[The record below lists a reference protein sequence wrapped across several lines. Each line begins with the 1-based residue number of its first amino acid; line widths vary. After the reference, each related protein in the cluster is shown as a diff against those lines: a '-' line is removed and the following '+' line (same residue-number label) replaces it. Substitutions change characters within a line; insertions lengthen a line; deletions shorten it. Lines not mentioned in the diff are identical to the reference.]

1 MENEA
6 LKFILN
12 RKILEKSGQAF
23 LFLSA
28 APKEGKTFSCLKT
41 ARICLENFSTQKK
54 IAVVDF
60 NLQHPE
66 ITDKMDNP
74 ELGWALNRNGP
85 NEKFEVADWCF
96 NYPSPEHPNLF
107 FVPIG
112 RMPSDGADSS
122 TLSEVFPKAMDAL
135 KDQFDL
141 ILVDG
146 PSIMTSLA
154 TLTNTS
160 LFDGVFIVVE
170 AEKTRQQV
178 VSTAINH
185 LKAADPVILG
195 TIMNKRRYHI
205 PGFIYKKIF

>member
-1 MENEA
+1 MKA

-12 RKILEKSGQAF
+12 RKIVEKSGQAF
-23 LFLSA
+23 IFLSA
-28 APKEGKTFSCLKT
+28 VPKEGKTFTCLKD
-41 ARICLENFSTQKK
+41 RPDVPGEFQYPKK
-54 IAVVDF
+54 DRGLWI
-60 NLQHPE
+60 LISSIRK
-66 ITDKMDNP
+66 ITDKMGNP
-74 ELGWALNRNGP
+74 RTGLGVKRCQAGTANPMSLTG
-85 NEKFEVADWCF
+85 VLATQA
-96 NYPSPEHPNLF
+96 PSIQTCF
-107 FVPIG
+107 FVPVG
-112 RMPSDGADSS
+112 RMPSHGGDAA
-122 TLSEVFPKAMDAL
+122 TLSETFPKAMEAL

-154 TLTNTS
+154 TLTNTG

-178 VSTAINH
+178 VSTAIDH

-195 TIMNKRRYHI
+195 TIMNKRHHHI

>member
-12 RKILEKSGQAF
+12 RKIVERSGQAF
-23 LFLSA
+23 IFLSA
-28 APKEGKTFSCLKT
+28 VPKEGKTFTCLKT
-41 ARICLENFSTQKK
+41 AQMCLENFSIQKK

-74 ELGWALNRNGP
+74 ELGWALNGSGRNG
-85 NEKFEVADWCF
+85 KSDVTDWCF
-96 NYPSPEHPNLF
+96 SYPSPEHPNLF
-107 FVPIG
+107 FVPVG
-112 RMPSDGADSS
+112 RMPSHGADAG

-154 TLTNTS
+154 TLTNIG

-178 VSTAINH
+178 VSTAIEH

-195 TIMNKRRYHI
+195 TIMNKRHHHI